1 MTLEYKILWIDNDD
15 SIYRHH
21 QNDIEEH
28 LLSLGFSPKITK
40 GKDYNTFIELES
52 ELNDFN
58 LFILDYKLDKIKD
71 NNGLDKVVNGNKIIQ
86 DIRDEKS
93 IYTDVIFYS
102 AVENDMREQAY
113 KDKLNGVYFTSRNFD
128 DFEDD
133 VLGVIDVTI
142 KKVQDVNNL
151 RGLIMAEVAELDRI
165 KKSIL
170 LKYNTKNKDCTE
182 LKKYIKD
189 NVFENI
195 NEELADLECITNSD
209 CEYYQIDFEKL
220 INNFFYDSYK
230 KSRTVFKV
238 KKLDTKCST
247 IPFIHQDYYK
257 EVIKKR
263 NVFAHEEEKIRPD
276 GTKYLNYPNGK
287 PLEFNKEHC
296 IKIRKDIK
304 KYKELLEV
312 IEKQI

>member
-28 LLSLGFSPKITK
+28 LLSLGFSPIITK
-40 GKDYNTFIELES
+40 GKDYNTFIDLKS

-71 NNGLDKVVNGNKIIQ
+71 EKGLDKVVNGNKIIQ
-86 DIRDEKS
+86 DIRDKKS

-113 KDKLNGVYFTSRNFD
+113 KDKLNGVYFTNRSFE

-142 KKVQDVNNL
+142 KKTQDVNNL
-151 RGLIMAEVAELDRI
+151 RGLIMSEVAELDRI
-165 KKSIL
+165 KERIIIN
-170 LKYNTKNKDCTE
+170 YANKNKCGTIE
-182 LKKYIKD
+182 KYILKTLTKSYSD
-189 NVFENI
+189 N
-195 NEELADLECITNSD
+195 T
-209 CEYYQIDFEKL
+209 
-220 INNFFYDSYK
+220 
-230 KSRTVFKV
+230 
-238 KKLDTKCST
+238 
-247 IPFIHQDYYK
+247 K
-257 EVIKKR
+257 EVIKFQESPIIDILDKLYVDSDKKARTVKKVEPTFDESNYRKDILNVR
-263 NVFAHEEEKIRPD
+263 NILAHVEEQNNMIGNIPFTSER
-276 GTKYLNYPNGK
+276 
-287 PLEFNKEHC
+287 C

-304 KYKELLEV
+304 DYKKVLEK
-312 IEKQI
+312 IEQEINE